1 MAKCLSKIGRWEH
14 RPDMGIESCRIC
26 GGDGRVSNAFGG
38 SSTSCPGC
46 NGSGHRSDSG
56 TVFRDVTKTKPS
68 HHTRPNKAAAAAKS
82 NVPSTFSGTQ
92 LAQEIQASA
101 LPDDAKAKLV
111 AEIVE
116 YEGSHGK
123 CTETFSKKIRKQLKA
138 H

>member
-1 MAKCLSKIGRWEH
+1 
-14 RPDMGIESCRIC
+14 MGIEACRIC

-46 NGSGHRSDSG
+46 NGTGRRSDSG

-68 HHTRPNKAAAAAKS
+68 HYARPSKAVAVAKS
-82 NVPSTFSGTQ
+82 NAPSTYSGMQ
-92 LAQEIQASA
+92 LAKETTDST
-101 LPDDAKAKLV
+101 LSEDTKSKLIR
-111 AEIVE
+111 EIVE

-138 H
+138 C